1 MHQKLNREKSVEM
14 KELLGEEEII
24 KQTNDDLQNKLNTE
38 IENYDNLLR
47 EKIEIEEKLK
57 RKVEELKKDTEVVE
71 EQDKILA
78 ELKAAIEA
86 EQA

>member
-71 EQDKILA
+71 EQEKILA

-86 EQA
+86 EQV